1 MRQVAVTGMGI
12 VCGIGSSV
20 PAFWRAL
27 CEGRSAV
34 ADATRFGTGGIR
46 SPRVVEAAPFPEDNI
61 PAWLSRVDKMA
72 FYAAREALAD
82 SGLGKLPADAGVSVG
97 TGVGGLPESEEAY
110 FDILDHGRLSGH
122 LKKFLNH
129 LPATTADNLSTLLG
143 LRGPRASVANACSSS
158 TASLGQ
164 AWLWIA
170 SGEAD
175 LVLAG
180 GADALTRL
188 TVGGFNT
195 LRVVSQDR
203 PRPFDR
209 ERDGMVVG
217 EGAAFLVM
225 ESLERALSRRARVLA
240 VVEGYGLSSD
250 AHHATQPH
258 PEGAGALAC
267 MRQCLSVAGVA
278 PEEVDHVNA
287 HGTATIANDAS
298 EARAISALLKERASI
313 VPVVSIKGAVGHC
326 LGAAGALEAVATV
339 LAIANQE
346 VPPCAG
352 FRSADSAAGLRVP
365 AERERLEI
373 RHAISLNL
381 AFGGN
386 DAALLFGRPA

>member
-1 MRQVAVTGMGI
+1 MRQVAVTGIGI
-12 VCGIGSSV
+12 VCGIASSP

-34 ADATRFGTGGIR
+34 ADATRFDTGGIR

-61 PAWLSRVDKMA
+61 PAWLSRVDSMA

-82 SGLGKLPADAGVSVG
+82 SGLGKLPADTGVSVG

-110 FDILDHGRLSGH
+110 FDILGHGGLSGH
-122 LKKFLNH
+122 LGTFLNH
-129 LPATTADNLSTLLG
+129 LPATTADNLATLLD
-143 LRGPRASVANACSSS
+143 LRGPRASVVNACSSS

-170 SGEAD
+170 SGEAER
-175 LVLAG
+175 VLAG

-217 EGAAFLVM
+217 EGAAFLVL
-225 ESLERALSRRARVLA
+225 ESLERALDRGARVLA
-240 VVEGYGLSSD
+240 MIEGYGLSSD

-267 MRQCLSVAGVA
+267 LRQCLSVAGVT

-287 HGTATIANDAS
+287 HGTATIANDTS
-298 EARAISALLKERASI
+298 EARAISELLKERTSI

-326 LGAAGALEAVATV
+326 LGAAGALEAAATV

-352 FRSADSAAGLRVP
+352 FKSADSAAGLHIP
-365 AERERLEI
+365 TERESLEI
-373 RHAISLNL
+373 RHAISLNM

-386 DAALLFGRPA
+386 NAALLFGRPA